1 MNTNLENNMQPD
13 DTNTAVIN
21 SASKAHGRYDIRKL
35 VTQIPNDYQV
45 EEVDWGLPV
54 GVEVW

>member
-1 MNTNLENNMQPD
+1 MNTNLENDMQPD
-13 DTNTAVIN
+13 DTNTVVIN
-21 SASKAHGRYDIRKL
+21 SASNVRGRYDINKL
-35 VTQIPNDYQV
+35 VAQIPNNYQV